1 MILTLTLTVMN
12 PPEANP
18 ETPTPTLT
26 PTNPN
31 LTLPRSS
38 VQFLL
43 LSKIREG
50 FGISDAELTTFLDA
64 LQGRER
70 ASAPT
75 PTAAPRAAASPPPP
89 LTRHR
94 CARRIGRASTLGT
107 R

>member
-50 FGISDAELTTFLDA
+50 FGVSDAELTTFLDA
-64 LQGRER
+64 LQGRE
-70 ASAPT
+70 
-75 PTAAPRAAASPPPP
+75 
-89 LTRHR
+89 
-94 CARRIGRASTLGT
+94 G
-107 R
+107 